1 MRASKSD
8 PLCYGNQG
16 ESTTVID
23 QKIHISKTPA
33 PNGKKNPQ
41 CEGIVQRK
49 MEEKYFSLLAEY
61 KRVQQQESVIRNNM
75 ALLRAE
81 LILCQTQKYHR
92 GLQDLGRITLDPI
105 EIRRID
111 SKRSRFQSNQVK
123 RPYIVQKYT
132 SELGGG
138 TLRRIPRNIS
148 KIRYNLPTIAKENS
162 TVNSKTVAPNNEGNS
177 YMSKDG
183 KGRASKEE
191 LSREKCRCSN
201 CIDFPPTVV
210 RPPRIL
216 IIKKTSQVYKTN
228 YRLQK
233 HSFPPIQ
240 KNKKS
245 TV

>member
-8 PLCYGNQG
+8 PLCYDNQG
-16 ESTTVID
+16 KSVTVTD
-23 QKIHISKTPA
+23 QKNRVSKT

-49 MEEKYFSLLAEY
+49 MEEKYCSLLAEY
-61 KRVQQQESVIRNNM
+61 RRVQQQESVLRNNM

-111 SKRSRFQSNQVK
+111 SKRSRYQCNQVK

-138 TLRRIPRNIS
+138 ALRRIPRNFS
-148 KIRYNLPTIAKENS
+148 KLRYTLPTIVKENS
-162 TVNSKTVAPNNEGNS
+162 TIKSKIMTSNNEGNTK
-177 YMSKDG
+177 MSEVS
-183 KGRASKEE
+183 KGLANKKE
-191 LSREKCRCSN
+191 SSNDKCSCSN
-201 CIDFPPTVV
+201 CINFPPTVV

-216 IIKKTSQVYKTN
+216 IIKKSPQVYKTN

-240 KNKKS
+240 EKEKS
-245 TV
+245 NV